1 MIVLV
6 AFPNHGVMGVKVSK
20 VIQRLRK
27 VTQRDLDSK
36 VSRNG
41 FNALRPL
48 SEDAL
53 PVSLNKVFDSFWH
66 CQVFSNFITI
76 LLSCV

>member
-27 VTQRDLDSK
+27 VTQRDLDLK
-36 VSRNG
+36 VSRDG
-41 FNALRPL
+41 FNTLQPL
-48 SEDAL
+48 SDDTL
-53 PVSLNKVFDSFWH
+53 PVSLNTVFDSFWH
-66 CQVFSNFITI
+66 VFYNFTTI
-76 LLSCV
+76 LLSCI

>member
-27 VTQRDLDSK
+27 VTQRDLDLK
-36 VSRNG
+36 VSRDG
-41 FNALRPL
+41 FNTLQTL
-48 SEDAL
+48 SDDTL
-53 PVSLNKVFDSFWH
+53 PVSLNTVFDSFWH
-66 CQVFSNFITI
+66 VFYNFIKI
-76 LLSCV
+76 LLSCI